1 MKKNFSSIKRHTAAA
16 AAAICIA
23 AGAFGLP
30 AHAGE
35 VAFVDVSQ
43 VIAQSNP
50 GKTAQK
56 RVDELR
62 AKLNK
67 ELENY
72 AKTEKDKGKVEIRQ
86 LELNREYNIEH
97 TRVTNLIVERLR
109 KVIDTWLKTN
119 KKGVTA
125 VVSKSNAIS
134 VSAKADVTKDI
145 LTKFNK
151 EKIDFGK

>member
-86 LELNREYNIEH
+86 LELYTYIYYRTYTCNKPYRRKTQESNRH
-97 TRVTNLIVERLR
+97 VAQ
-109 KVIDTWLKTN
+109 N
-119 KKGVTA
+119 KQKRRNRGCI
-125 VVSKSNAIS
+125 K
-134 VSAKADVTKDI
+134 KQRY
-145 LTKFNK
+145 FR
-151 EKIDFGK
+151 

>member
-1 MKKNFSSIKRHTAAA
+1 MKKLCTIKRHTAAA
-16 AAAICIA
+16 VAAICLA
-23 AGAFGLP
+23 AGALGLP
-30 AHAGE
+30 AYAGD

-43 VIAQSNP
+43 VISQSTP

-56 RVDELR
+56 KVDELR

-72 AKTEKDKGKVEIRQ
+72 AKTEKDKGKIEIRQ
-86 LELNREYNIEH
+86 LELNREYNVEH

-109 KVIDTWLKTN
+109 TVIDKWVKTN

-125 VVSKSNAIS
+125 VVPRNNAIS

-145 LTKFNK
+145 LKLFNK